1 MRSKTNRTV
10 FYAAPC
16 TFRAMDKNSCLLASL
31 RVSMAVTKSV
41 LKTELI
47 TIFQFCFFAICP
59 GFFGLCKDM
68 KNSDFIF

>member
-31 RVSMAVTKSV
+31 RVFMAATKNV
-41 LKTELI
+41 VKTEQI
-47 TIFQFCFFAICP
+47 KIFHFRFFA
-59 GFFGLCKDM
+59 M
-68 KNSDFIF
+68 Y